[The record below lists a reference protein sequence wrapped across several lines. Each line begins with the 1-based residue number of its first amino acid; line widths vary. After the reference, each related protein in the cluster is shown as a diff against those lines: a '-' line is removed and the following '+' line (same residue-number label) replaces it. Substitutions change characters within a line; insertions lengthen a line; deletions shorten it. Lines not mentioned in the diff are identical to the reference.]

1 MATELAPHDILG
13 EGTGA
18 DSETVVEAAVVA
30 QVRIVIIKHA
40 TSNSINTPLPR
51 LSPAYHPD
59 LQSHNIIKPYSSLTP
74 SPTNEP

>member
-18 DSETVVEAAVVA
+18 DSETGVEAAVVA

-51 LSPAYHPD
+51 LSPD
-59 LQSHNIIKPYSSLTP
+59 
-74 SPTNEP
+74 